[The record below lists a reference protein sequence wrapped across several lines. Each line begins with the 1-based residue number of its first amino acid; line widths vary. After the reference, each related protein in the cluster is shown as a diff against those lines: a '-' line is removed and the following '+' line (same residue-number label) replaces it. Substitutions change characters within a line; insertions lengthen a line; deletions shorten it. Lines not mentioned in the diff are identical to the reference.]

1 MAYKALNTYMINRFR
16 TAFFAGS
23 VVLLAALTGFS
34 QQVRRA
40 PFDVTKYVMD
50 VQLVPND
57 RKLIATA
64 DVTFVPGEDTRSV
77 SFELNGSLKVDQIS
91 RVNSS
96 MLTTA
101 TPVKGKPAPAPL
113 SAGAITFVQ
122 DQTGTSDLGPNV
134 RIDLGENMV
143 KGTPVTLRFKYSGV
157 LDTPAG
163 GPLLNKRLAYVG
175 ENQGYLMY
183 ASRWFP
189 FHDYAADLAT
199 SDVTI
204 TVPGGFQIVGYS
216 DSPAAATGGKAKFV
230 QSKPGLIGNFAYGKY
245 MAKTL
250 RMGEYELA
258 FYTRPG
264 TDAAVNSFGETLGE

>member
-23 VVLLAALTGFS
+23 LVLLAALTGFS
-34 QQVRRA
+34 QQIRRA

-134 RIDLGENMV
+134 RIDLGENMA
-143 KGTPVTLRFKYSGV
+143 KGTPLPFGSSTAAYSTL
-157 LDTPAG
+157 P
-163 GPLLNKRLAYVG
+163 
-175 ENQGYLMY
+175 Q
-183 ASRWFP
+183 
-189 FHDYAADLAT
+189 AALCST
-199 SDVTI
+199 
-204 TVPGGFQIVGYS
+204 S
-216 DSPAAATGGKAKFV
+216 DSP
-230 QSKPGLIGNFAYGKY
+230 
-245 MAKTL
+245 MWAKT
-250 RMGEYELA
+250 RA
-258 FYTRPG
+258 I
-264 TDAAVNSFGETLGE
+264 